1 MDASAQKNWAY
12 KHKQLNKYANQH
24 NKDPEWFKHEKHILI
39 CSWSGRPIYTR
50 YGDETKMAAYMG
62 VISAIISNFQRMGDN
77 VRSIVA
83 GEHLFVFTL
92 IGPIYLIAIS
102 RTGESAAQLTQQLT
116 HAHGQIISVL
126 TGGIARVL
134 EEDPKY
140 DIRNLMG
147 GTENLLTNIVL
158 EADRSPCFLLDSV
171 QCLRMQRTTRQRVG
185 SALRKGKT
193 PSLLYAVLIAGDRF
207 VNLIRGKDR
216 VFHSYDLLLLLN
228 TVTNSQS
235 LRSSESWT
243 PICLPKF
250 SDRGYLYAYVC
261 YLAEDVS
268 LSLIT
273 GSDSA
278 FSEMQEAKVRILED
292 LNKKG
297 CLEEIKEALE
307 FPDLDVDLVDT
318 GVPELRHFVYKSE
331 VLSQLM
337 QSAYGQ
343 PFTTKRAQK
352 QLFRRY
358 QHIYSRLQQG
368 NTLYY
373 EVSEVA
379 TLAGWQRPGEFY
391 LFASFT
397 PLVSKENVLVALNR
411 ILRWVKREEPTLF
424 IM

>member
-1 MDASAQKNWAY
+1 MSASQKHWAH
-12 KHKQLNKYANQH
+12 KHKQLNKYSNQH

-50 YGDETKMAAYMG
+50 YGDESKMAAYLG

-102 RTGESAAQLTQQLT
+102 RTGESAQQLTQQLT
-116 HAHGQIISVL
+116 HAHGQIVSVL

-134 EEDPKY
+134 EDNPKY

-147 GTENLLTNIVL
+147 GTENLLTDIVL
-158 EADRSPCFLLDSV
+158 AADRNPCFLLDSIH
-171 QCLRMQRTTRQRVG
+171 CLRMPRTLRSRVG
-185 SALRKGKT
+185 SALRKGKI
-193 PSLLYAVLIAGDRF
+193 PSLLYAVMIAGDRL
-207 VNLIRGKDR
+207 VNLVRGKDR

-250 SDRGYLYAYVC
+250 SDKGYLYAYVC
-261 YLAEDVS
+261 YLADDIS
-268 LSLIT
+268 LTLIT

-278 FSEMQEAKVRILED
+278 FSDMQASKVRILDD
-292 LNKKG
+292 LMKQN
-297 CLEEIKEALE
+297 CLDEIAHALE
-307 FPDLDVDLVDT
+307 FPELEIDQVDT

-331 VLSQLM
+331 PLSQLV
-337 QSAYGQ
+337 QTAYAH
-343 PFTTKRAQK
+343 PFAAKRSQK
-352 QLFRRY
+352 HLFRRY
-358 QHIYSRLQQG
+358 QHIHTRLQG
-368 NTLYY
+368 NSMYY
-373 EVSEVA
+373 EVSEQA
-379 TLAGWQRPGEFY
+379 TLAGWHRPGEFC
-391 LFASFT
+391 LFATFT
-397 PLVSKENVLVALNR
+397 PLVTKEHVLNALNR
-411 ILRWVKREEPTLF
+411 VQRWIKKEEPTLF
-424 IM
+424 II

>member
-1 MDASAQKNWAY
+1 MGDSGSTSQRNWAHE
-12 KHKQLNKYANQH
+12 HKQLNKYANQH

-83 GEHLFVFTL
+83 GEHIFVFTL

-171 QCLRMQRTTRQRVG
+171 QCLHMQRTTRQRVG

-216 VFHSYDLLLLLN
+216 VFHSYDLLLLYTHSHRSLSLLFSSLSFSSLLFLSLSLFSLSLFSLSSLSLFSLSLLFSCSSPFFLKGNSPFFRLN
-228 TVTNSQS
+228 TVSNSQS

-261 YLAEDVS
+261 YIAEDVS

-278 FSEMQEAKVRILED
+278 FSEMQEAKVR
-292 LNKKG
+292 
-297 CLEEIKEALE
+297 
-307 FPDLDVDLVDT
+307 
-318 GVPELRHFVYKSE
+318 
-331 VLSQLM
+331 
-337 QSAYGQ
+337 
-343 PFTTKRAQK
+343 
-352 QLFRRY
+352 
-358 QHIYSRLQQG
+358 
-368 NTLYY
+368 
-373 EVSEVA
+373 
-379 TLAGWQRPGEFY
+379 
-391 LFASFT
+391 
-397 PLVSKENVLVALNR
+397 
-411 ILRWVKREEPTLF
+411 
-424 IM
+424 